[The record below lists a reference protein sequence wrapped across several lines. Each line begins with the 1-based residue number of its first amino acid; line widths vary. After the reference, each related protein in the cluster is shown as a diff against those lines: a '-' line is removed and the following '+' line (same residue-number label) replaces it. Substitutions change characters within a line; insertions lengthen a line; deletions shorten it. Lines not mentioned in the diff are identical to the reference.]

1 MSEKMEE
8 NEKKSATEF
17 WQREEN
23 KKKIKKLAALMNQ
36 AADNPQVTD
45 EELEYIAGKWAR
57 DPHKLDTAANG
68 CPG

>member
-8 NEKKSATEF
+8 NEKKF

-36 AADNPQVTD
+36 AVDNPQVTD
-45 EELEYIAGKWAR
+45 EELEMIAGLRAG
-57 DPHKLDTAANG
+57 PHQLDTAANG